1 MRSRRGGTWSGV
13 AVVLLGAAC
22 SARGIN
28 GEASDDRAA
37 GELRAAAGVSLGASF
52 RFRGTEA
59 KGGTDL
65 PDVNGTFSP
74 TSRVRLDRP
83 APGALP
89 AVADPALLLS
99 DIEGTRYVTRS
110 SGSLRFNLVAT
121 DLDALVGGGAADD
134 DDFAGEAFVSRGK
147 VARVRFQATRAG
159 VHYLGDVAISPA

>member
-1 MRSRRGGTWSGV
+1 M
-13 AVVLLGAAC
+13 LLGAAC
-22 SARGIN
+22 SARGVN
-28 GEASDDRAA
+28 GEARDDRAA
-37 GELRAAAGVSLGASF
+37 GELRAAAGASLEASF
-52 RFRGTEA
+52 RFRGAESKA
-59 KGGTDL
+59 GSKGATDL

-74 TSRVRLDRP
+74 TRHVSLDRP